1 MTFPILEFDPDRKA
15 MIEPARIVKRRDVP
29 EHCVIC
35 FFAEVIDHIVREHNA
50 VEIAD
55 HKAEDGSHKV
65 YEMEYKGKRL
75 AFFHPGVGAPLS
87 AALLEEA
94 IAMGCGKFIACGGA
108 GVLEREIAVGRL
120 IVVSSALR
128 DEGVSYHYLAPAR
141 EVLAEA
147 KALRAI
153 IAEME
158 RQGLPYLQGKT
169 WTTDAFYRETAALV
183 AARREEGCVVVE
195 MEAAAMMAVAQ
206 FRDVPFGQILYG
218 GDDLSGEEWDH
229 RGWQSRREVRE
240 NLFWL
245 SADACLNL

>member
-206 FRDVPFGQILYG
+206 FRDVSFGQILYG